1 MFNFFYLK
9 NAGVNI
15 GEIGLEGALLSLLD
29 KELDQKL
36 CQDIRET
43 LTHMLISMAVG
54 KLSFWLKLCKDVLA
68 ASAGMLTPSA

>member
-1 MFNFFYLK
+1 M
-9 NAGVNI
+9 
-15 GEIGLEGALLSLLD
+15 LD
-29 KELDQKL
+29 KELDPKL

-68 ASAGMLTPSA
+68 ASAGMHTFCLAWHHTIFIREENNPIIET